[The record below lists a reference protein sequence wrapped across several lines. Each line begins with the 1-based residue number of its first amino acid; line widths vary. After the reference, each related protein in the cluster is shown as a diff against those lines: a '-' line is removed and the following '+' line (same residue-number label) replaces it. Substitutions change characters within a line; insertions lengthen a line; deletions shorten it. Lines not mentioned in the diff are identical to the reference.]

1 MRPSIITAIL
11 TICLFM
17 PTIAHAGFGTGIGIT
32 FPASSSRTKA
42 PGNTYAALQ
51 FEQIT
56 EELTLQERHG
66 RLLMELKVSNNSD
79 APYTISHRNG
89 QVYDFLITDKNG
101 KKIWQWSDDMAFTQ
115 ALCTTTIAPHSFEI
129 YKAELDSKDYR
140 KIKDDAVLATAYI
153 LNTPCKLSAKLPTT
167 TSSNSTPVLIHGGV
181 ILGNRAI
188 AENH

>member
-1 MRPSIITAIL
+1 MNKTLLTILCALFIASPSIA
-11 TICLFM
+11 C
-17 PTIAHAGFGTGIGIT
+17 AGFGTGIGIT
-32 FPASSSRTKA
+32 FPASGSSSKTIS
-42 PGNTYAALQ
+42 NTYAALH
-51 FEQIT
+51 FEQLT

-66 RLLMELKVSNNSD
+66 RLLLELKVSNNGD
-79 APYTISHRNG
+79 TAYTISHRNG

-101 KKIWQWSDDMAFTQ
+101 KKMWQWSDGMAFTQ

-167 TSSNSTPVLIHGGV
+167 IATNSTPVLIHGGV
-181 ILGNRAI
+181 IFGNGRWADD
-188 AENH
+188 